1 MVWKQL
7 RNSLTLSNI
16 KPMIVGMT
24 LYGALTI
31 PFNTMRIPTTGL
43 VALRPTVVIPLLF
56 GFLFGPVVGFTTGL
70 FGNLISDFFSFG
82 SFFWNWDIGTGLIG
96 LVAGIGYFLVRRED
110 RAKSRGL
117 ILSILLSVVGSFV
130 GIGFATATDYLF
142 GIGMISSTMAL
153 TEFATAA
160 LMLLTEPSSHQFYSA
175 FTSCSVVDAII
186 SMDTHDLF
194 DFETGAS
201 QSGHFEV

>member
-7 RNSLTLSNI
+7 RDSLTLSNTKRI
-16 KPMIVGMT
+16 IVGMT

-31 PFNTMRIPTTGL
+31 PFNTMWTPTTGL

-56 GFLFGPVVGFTTGL
+56 GFLFGPAVGFATGF

-82 SFFWNWDIGTGLIG
+82 SLFWNWDIGTGLIG
-96 LVAGIGYFLVRRED
+96 LVAGIGYFLVKRED
-110 RAKSRGL
+110 RAKRRGL
-117 ILSILLSVVGSFV
+117 ILSIILPVIGAVV

-153 TEFATAA
+153 TEFATAT
-160 LMLLTEPSSHQFYSA
+160 MT
-175 FTSCSVVDAII
+175 DAINGAVLTPI
-186 SMDTHDLF
+186 LLYLYLLLCSRHDN
-194 DFETGAS
+194 
-201 QSGHFEV
+201 

>member
-1 MVWKQL
+1 MMVG
-7 RNSLTLSNI
+7 
-16 KPMIVGMT
+16 IV

-31 PFNTMRIPTTGL
+31 PFNTMWIPTTDL

-56 GFLFGPVVGFTTGL
+56 GFLFGPAVGFATGL

-96 LVAGIGYFLVRRED
+96 LVAGIGYFLVKKQD

-117 ILSILLSVVGSFV
+117 IISIILSVVGSFV

-142 GIGMISSTMAL
+142 GTGMISSTMTL
-153 TEFATAA
+153 TEFATAT
-160 LMLLTEPSSHQFYSA
+160 LT
-175 FTSCSVVDAII
+175 DAINGVVLTPI
-186 SMDTHDLF
+186 LLCLYLF
-194 DFETGAS
+194 LCSRRGN
-201 QSGHFEV
+201 

>member
-1 MVWKQL
+1 MIWERL
-7 RNSLTLSNI
+7 RDSRTLSSI
-16 KPMIVGMT
+16 KPTIVGVV

-31 PFNTMRIPTTGL
+31 PFNTMWIPTTGL

-56 GFLFGPVVGFTTGL
+56 GFLFGPVVGFATGL

-96 LVAGIGYFLVRRED
+96 LVAGIGYFLVKGED

-117 ILSILLSVVGSFV
+117 ILSIILSVGGSLV

-142 GIGMISSTMAL
+142 GIGMISSTLTL
-153 TEFATAA
+153 TEFVTAT
-160 LMLLTEPSSHQFYSA
+160 LT
-175 FTSCSVVDAII
+175 DAIN
-186 SMDTHDLF
+186 
-194 DFETGAS
+194 GAVLTPILLRLYVFLCS
-201 QSGHFEV
+201 RRDN

>member
-1 MVWKQL
+1 
-7 RNSLTLSNI
+7 LSSI
-16 KPMIVGMT
+16 KPIIVGMV

-31 PFNTMRIPTTGL
+31 PFNTMWVPTTGL
-43 VALRPTVVIPLLF
+43 VALRPTIVIPLLF

-96 LVAGIGYFLVRRED
+96 LVTGIGYFLVKRED

-117 ILSILLSVVGSFV
+117 ILSSILSVIGCFV

-153 TEFATAA
+153 TEFGTAT
-160 LMLLTEPSSHQFYSA
+160 LT
-175 FTSCSVVDAII
+175 DAIN
-186 SMDTHDLF
+186 
-194 DFETGAS
+194 GAVLTPILLYLYLLLYS
-201 QSGHFEV
+201 RRDN